1 MRSNGTGVH
10 VTVKNEIPGLVR
22 AQIQVHQSEAMLR
35 LERVRAELDR
45 TTVTAARG
53 RVLRGLRGQLEA
65 QLSAWEYL
73 AELTRTGEHYTAHQ
87 DVNE

>member
-1 MRSNGTGVH
+1 MSS
-10 VTVKNEIPGLVR
+10 NEIPGLVR
-22 AQIQVHQSEAMLR
+22 AQVQVHLAETMIR

-73 AELTRTGEHYTAHQ
+73 AELTRTGEHYAAYHE
-87 DVNE
+87 VNE